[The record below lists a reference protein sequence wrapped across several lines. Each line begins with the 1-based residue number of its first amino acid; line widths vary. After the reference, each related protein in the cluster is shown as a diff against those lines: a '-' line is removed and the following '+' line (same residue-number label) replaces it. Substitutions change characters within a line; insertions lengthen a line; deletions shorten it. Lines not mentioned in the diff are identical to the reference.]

1 MLRHAQVLERA
12 VLCGWVGDHNE
23 ESKGGRQTVGLK
35 YCQQQEMGRN
45 GCACTEAIRVE
56 SDLRGN
62 SCITTQVYIFVHM
75 CIYLNI

>member
-56 SDLRGN
+56 SDLR
-62 SCITTQVYIFVHM
+62 
-75 CIYLNI
+75 